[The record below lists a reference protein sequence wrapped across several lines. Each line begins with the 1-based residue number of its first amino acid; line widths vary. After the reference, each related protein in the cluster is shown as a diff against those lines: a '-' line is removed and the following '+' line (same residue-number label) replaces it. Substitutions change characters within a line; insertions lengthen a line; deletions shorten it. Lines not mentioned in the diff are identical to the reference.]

1 MRDSAIN
8 RLSPVTSSLLP
19 QRVGEIP
26 LHCAHRP
33 LQFLVG
39 AWKVVDEFRHWKAV
53 LRDLESEV
61 ARLEE
66 ERSTYLKR
74 VVALERS
81 SLGPDEEVSSLS
93 RPLPELE
100 TGPVVVCRENDQ
112 EAAIR
117 RGN

>member
-1 MRDSAIN
+1 MS
-8 RLSPVTSSLLP
+8 
-19 QRVGEIP
+19 EIP
-26 LHCAHRP
+26 LHSARRP

-81 SLGPDEEVSSLS
+81 SLGPDVEASSLS

-100 TGPVVVCRENDQ
+100 TGPVIVRRENDR